1 MTTSAKDFLIENL
14 NRISVLF
21 PEVNI
26 RYEYRSS
33 TNSHIIEV
41 IPLSVFKNNDNYIIA
56 EINLEESFEEQFP
69 NEDLVFIS
77 EDSLTTINNAE
88 FAFGNNLMSFD
99 VSFVESNNITGSFD
113 ETFNDVSVSWALA
126 A

>member
-1 MTTSAKDFLIENL
+1 MTPSAKDFLIENL

-21 PEVNI
+21 PEINI
-26 RYEYRSS
+26 RYEYRSN

-41 IPLSVFKNNDNYIIA
+41 IPLSVFKNNDNYIMA

-99 VSFVESNNITGSFD
+99 VSLMESNIITGSFD
-113 ETFNDVSVSWALA
+113 ETYNDVSVSLTLA

>member
-1 MTTSAKDFLIENL
+1 MTTSAKDFLIDNL

-26 RYEYRSS
+26 RYEHRSN

-41 IPLSVFKNNDNYIIA
+41 IPLLVFDNNDEYIRA
-56 EINLEESFEEQFP
+56 EINLEESFEEQFS
-69 NEDLVFIS
+69 NEDIVFIS

-99 VSFVESNNITGSFD
+99 VSLIESNDIISPFD
-113 ETFNDVSVSWALA
+113 ETFNDISASLALA